1 MSTRRGGAG
10 PAAASHAAGALSSFG
25 AGRVVLAVVLSLVLF
40 VASTAWF
47 VYEDLASD
55 LGGNSIDITG
65 LGAQSGDAAE
75 DEPADSFEGRP
86 LTLLLVGIDS
96 RENQGTDEFGTTSDV
111 SGIRSDTTMI
121 AHVSADRSRVQV
133 VSIPRDLWTDIPAC
147 TRSDGSVS
155 EETEDRFNAAI
166 SIGANGGYD
175 VASGIACT
183 MATVKQITGLDLD
196 GFAVIDF
203 SGFQQMV
210 DALGGVWFNVEEP
223 VNDPDAAITL
233 DAGCQKL
240 DGHAALG
247 YARVRKTLGD
257 GSDTQ
262 RIGRQQQLVSAMMRE
277 LLSKNFVTDLPSV
290 LSFVKQA
297 LNAVQTSTNLADI
310 NTDAGLLLSLS
321 GIDRADIQFLTMP
334 SAPASWNLNYV
345 EATEPA
351 ASEVWAALADD
362 AELPAGTQYTD
373 GSGNVLT
380 VADPAQPSGDGT
392 STPSEES
399 AQSDA
404 QSRTPTVVEP
414 TTQDQCP
421 PADAG

>member
-10 PAAASHAAGALSSFG
+10 PAASSHAAGALSSFG
-25 AGRVVLAVVLSLVLF
+25 AGRVILAVVLSLVLF

-75 DEPADSFEGRP
+75 DEPSDSFEGRP

-223 VNDPDAAITL
+223 VDDPDAAITL

-297 LNAVQTSTNLADI
+297 LNAVQTSTDLADI

-362 AELPAGTQYTD
+362 VELPAGTQYTD

-380 VADPAQPSGDGT
+380 VADPAQPSGDVT
-392 STPSEES
+392 STPSEEP

-414 TTQDQCP
+414 TAQDQCP